1 MRRWGA
7 QSFHGG
13 ERSQRDR
20 RLAAALP
27 TGAAARRGAN
37 GADRRV
43 LTFVLKTTKK
53 RYLYGILYYE
63 S

>member
-1 MRRWGA
+1 MGA

-20 RLAAALP
+20 LFAAALP
-27 TGAAARRGAN
+27 TGTAVRRGAN